1 MGVAMDKLLRDKKM
15 IAIFVGPAIIL
26 FVLFLLVPIIIA
38 CGLSLFSWDALSLPK
53 FVGLNQY
60 IRMFTLDTTFIV
72 ALKNTL
78 FFLVTSLISQSLLGL
93 IIAIALTNLP
103 KFSNV
108 FKNIFYMPAVLSSA
122 AVGLTWACIFNP
134 TMGALNNLLKALG
147 LANLQHLWLVDPKSA
162 MWCIAF
168 VCLWEFTGSTM
179 ILYMAAIQGIPG
191 SLYEASYIDGASKI
205 RCIWNIT
212 LPLIKPMI
220 KTSIILNSIG
230 SLKFF
235 DLIYTMTYGG
245 PNHQTEVIASHLYH
259 RSFQMFEYGYGD
271 ALSVIL
277 LILCVLT
284 TLIVNKCIKTEN
296 YEM

>member
-1 MGVAMDKLLRDKKM
+1 MDKLLRDKKM

-122 AVGLTWACIFNP
+122 AVGLTW
-134 TMGALNNLLKALG
+134 M
-147 LANLQHLWLVDPKSA
+147 Q
-162 MWCIAF
+162 
-168 VCLWEFTGSTM
+168 CLPFS
-179 ILYMAAIQGIPG
+179 
-191 SLYEASYIDGASKI
+191 SLTPHPPA
-205 RCIWNIT
+205 
-212 LPLIKPMI
+212 
-220 KTSIILNSIG
+220 
-230 SLKFF
+230 
-235 DLIYTMTYGG
+235 
-245 PNHQTEVIASHLYH
+245 
-259 RSFQMFEYGYGD
+259 RSRP
-271 ALSVIL
+271 
-277 LILCVLT
+277 
-284 TLIVNKCIKTEN
+284 
-296 YEM
+296 